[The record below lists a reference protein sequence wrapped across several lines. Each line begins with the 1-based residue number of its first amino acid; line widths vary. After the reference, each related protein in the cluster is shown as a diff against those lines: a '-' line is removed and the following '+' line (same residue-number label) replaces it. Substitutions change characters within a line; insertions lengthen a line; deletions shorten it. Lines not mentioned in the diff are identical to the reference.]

1 MKRLSI
7 ALPAAALAL
16 LGGLALANAAIA
28 APVEEPAAPVAEHSL
43 VSDGAVTDGEL
54 PTLPLED

>member
-1 MKRLSI
+1 MTRLSI

-16 LGGLALANAAIA
+16 LGGLALASTAIA
-28 APVEEPAAPVAEHSL
+28 APADEPAAPAAEHSL
-43 VSDGAVTDGEL
+43 VSNGTTDDGQL